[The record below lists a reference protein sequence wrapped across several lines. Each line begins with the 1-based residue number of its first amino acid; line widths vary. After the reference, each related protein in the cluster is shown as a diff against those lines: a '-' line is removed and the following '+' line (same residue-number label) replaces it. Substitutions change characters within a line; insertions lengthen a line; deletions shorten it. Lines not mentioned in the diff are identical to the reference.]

1 MQFSATFRRGGGVAV
16 WPSASSLCQMPAS
29 RFRALRGKGCECLP
43 IPLLEPPPCSRVE
56 PLITLRVSRW
66 SDFAAGD

>member
-1 MQFSATFRRGGGVAV
+1 MQSSATFRRGGGGAV
-16 WPSASSLCQMPAS
+16 WPSVSSLCQMPS
-29 RFRALRGKGCECLP
+29 SSFRALRGKGCEFLQ

-56 PLITLRVSRW
+56 PLVTLRVSRW